1 MKITDLLKKNGIA
14 INPEVKTKEEAI
26 NKLVD
31 LMDAT
36 GRLSDKEEYKKAVL
50 ARESL
55 STTGIGDN
63 IAIPHAKT
71 TAVKEPGLAAMILT
85 DGIDY
90 DSLDGEPAKL
100 FFLIAAPEGENNLHL
115 DVLARLSM
123 MLIDPEFKD
132 MLVNAKS
139 VDEFL
144 NLIDSKE
151 NDKLEA
157 ENKKEEE
164 AKANKTGYRVLAVT
178 ACPTGIAHTFM
189 AAESLEN
196 KAKDM
201 GISIKVE
208 TNGSGGAKNVLTK
221 EEIENAECIIV
232 AADKKVD
239 MARFEGK
246 RVIQTKV
253 ANGIHKAEELLNKAT
268 SGNAPVYHHAGGSD
282 ESADSGEKESI
293 EKLDSFL

>member
-50 ARESL
+50 TRESL

-71 TAVKEPGLAAMILT
+71 TAVKEPGLAAMILR

-123 MLIDPEFKD
+123 MLMDPEFKD
-132 MLVNAKS
+132 MLISAKS

-157 ENKKEEE
+157 ENKKAEE
-164 AKANKTGYRVLAVT
+164 AKANNTGYRVLAVT

-221 EEIENAECIIV
+221 EEIENADCIIV
-232 AADKKVD
+232 AADKKVE

-246 RVIQTKV
+246 KFIQTKV
-253 ANGIHKAEELLNKAT
+253 SKGIHK
-268 SGNAPVYHHAGGSD
+268 S
-282 ESADSGEKESI
+282 
-293 EKLDSFL
+293 